1 MGDGAACPVA
11 GARGRLSGLPL
22 ARFRTPDG
30 RAVGIGAVGPWS
42 RGHLVRGL
50 ALTSAEARTRR
61 FGSPRAAF
69 TELELDLL
77 TLPPEPR
84 RRAFGAL
91 DLDRRPALGIGV
103 ARYAPDADDPHRAE
117 CAILV
122 IDGYRG
128 AGVGRKLMAVAALA
142 AAAAGYRTFAGET
155 DADNR
160 PLLALARSLGAEAR
174 FAGGGRTRV
183 ALDLA
188 QAATLARLDAAAGP
202 LARAVIAL

>member
-1 MGDGAACPVA
+1 LNGT
-11 GARGRLSGLPL
+11 PL
-22 ARFRTPDG
+22 ARFRARDG
-30 RAVGIGAVGPWS
+30 RTVGIGAVGPWS
-42 RGHLVRGL
+42 RRHIVRGL
-50 ALTSAEARTRR
+50 ALTSAEARARR
-61 FGSPRAAF
+61 FGTPRTAF
-69 TELELDLL
+69 TESELDLL

-91 DLDRRPALGIGV
+91 DLDRHPALGIGV
-103 ARYAPDADDPHRAE
+103 ARYAPDAEDPDRAE

-160 PLLALARSLGAEAR
+160 PMLALAGSLGAEAR
-174 FAGGGRTRV
+174 FDGGGRVCVT
-183 ALDLA
+183 LDLA
-188 QAATLARLDAAAGP
+188 RASAIERLDSLAGHV
-202 LARAVIAL
+202 ARAVIAL